1 MYFWVMAPRRRRVVD
16 GVEGRRPVPS
26 KGHGLGRE
34 AARRAIACALKLVSG
49 ASLGQAIQDGKLVE
63 WATFLV
69 RSDGCTVLAYQTHTS
84 SSSAK
89 VPLAER
95 RSQP

>member
-1 MYFWVMAPRRRRVVD
+1 MGRKAP
-16 GVEGRRPVPS
+16 ELPAPS
-26 KGHGLGRE
+26 RDFV
-34 AARRAIACALKLVSG
+34 ARRAIACALKLVSG

-84 SSSAK
+84 FQRHTEATPSRSA
-89 VPLAER
+89 AAR
-95 RSQP
+95 QPIDAGMVR